1 MKISADPTVSLREK
15 LIQEA
20 AAEPRT
26 AEKALTQTISGD
38 TGADREDK
46 RVSEKAASLAL
57 AMDSTRL
64 SASAMARYRAEAGA
78 KTADEQ
84 SRHSRKEESF
94 SHKSYMISE
103 ESRAAEWKRRIA
115 AARGDSG
122 EEQADET
129 DAAAQTRE
137 PQRKSDTESSTAGMA
152 ATETE
157 RAGGG
162 AGAGGQSDAAT
173 EVRQRIKEVQRML
186 TAAQERLS
194 QAAAK
199 LNEAKSAGSG
209 ENAPAE
215 SSDPSASAL
224 SAMGKA
230 TQGQAEMA
238 AAQSEMAAAES
249 EVNSLAGEL
258 MKLYQQLMKTSQGD
272 SRQ

>member
-15 LIQEA
+15 IIQEA
-20 AAEPRT
+20 ATEPRVT
-26 AEKALTQTISGD
+26 EKALTQVTSGEL
-38 TGADREDK
+38 GADREDK
-46 RVSEKAASLAL
+46 RISDKATNLAL

-64 SASAMARYRAEAGA
+64 SAAAMARYRAEAGEKA
-78 KTADEQ
+78 ADEQ
-84 SRHSRKEESF
+84 AQNSRKEESF
-94 SHKSYMISE
+94 SHKSYVLSE
-103 ESRAAEWKRRIA
+103 ESRAAEWKRRIE

-122 EEQADET
+122 EERADET
-129 DAAAQTRE
+129 DAVAQVGE
-137 PQRKSDTESSTAGMA
+137 PQRKSDTESSTASMDTAG
-152 ATETE
+152 TEQ
-157 RAGGG
+157 AGG
-162 AGAGGQSDAAT
+162 GAGGQSDAAT

-199 LNEAKSAGSG
+199 ITEAKSGGSG
-209 ENAPAE
+209 NTASAE
-215 SSDPSASAL
+215 SSDPSSSAL

-272 SRQ
+272 S